1 MSGSM
6 GMEGMRQSKS
16 PARTPDAPAFLS
28 PFFLTMKLAPMKK
41 LEDSAS
47 TSPLMLSADIPST
60 QLPPAAEVDASVA
73 ISAARPHQAPE
84 ALPS

>member
-1 MSGSM
+1 
-6 GMEGMRQSKS
+6 MEINS
-16 PARTPDAPAFLS
+16 PARTPEAAAFLS

-41 LEDSAS
+41 LDESAS

-60 QLPPAAEVDASVA
+60 QLPPPEPTAEVDASVA

-84 ALPS
+84 ALPSHGAARSR